1 MNTQAAFQKKALT
14 IDVLSQIRGEFE
26 TDFPELSSKIVNIET
41 KVKEELFNLVIV
53 GQFKRGKSTLVN
65 ALIGDSILPTAVIP
79 LTSIVTI
86 VKYNPE
92 EKITVHFTDAQPKII
107 QRDQLAEYVTEKL
120 NPNNVKHVESVEI
133 ELPSKFLSEGVR
145 LVDTPGV
152 GSVYAHNTDTA
163 YSFIPNSDASIFLLT
178 PDQPLSQTELEYLRN
193 IKSFVNKI
201 FFVLNKIDLLTHSDL
216 NEVMSFIVNTLTKE
230 LGDDFNESFKS
241 KIKLYPVSAK
251 NALNAKLTRD
261 QDLLG
266 KSGLPELEKT
276 LLEFLS
282 TEKSELLINNA
293 VRRTQELIN
302 EAGFLVKLQLKAMKE
317 SDENLRI
324 KISKFETFIS
334 ETNKQQQEIIEL
346 IRSAVKKTIDLLD
359 EDIETFKKDKFPKLE
374 IDLKNVAETNKKLKA
389 SEFSR
394 ELDKAIIEIISASV
408 EQWRVTEDMKIKEG
422 FNRYASSLL
431 DRLNKLVDEIYQES
445 ASLFDIAFERIE
457 ENEIFSEESEFY
469 YMILEDIKPSL
480 EEVSDAI
487 VRSLPRPIAHNL
499 IYKKAN
505 ENLAI
510 EFDRHLGRIRY
521 DFIQRMDRSV
531 AQLTET
537 LTETVASH
545 INKIRNVIYSASEL
559 RNHNASEVA
568 QRTAHLENTL
578 NQIQLFH
585 LSLSRISEN

>member
-559 RNHNASEVA
+559 RSHNASEVA

>member
-317 SDENLRI
+317 SDENLRT

>member
-1 MNTQAAFQKKALT
+1 
-14 IDVLSQIRGEFE
+14 
-26 TDFPELSSKIVNIET
+26 
-41 KVKEELFNLVIV
+41 
-53 GQFKRGKSTLVN
+53 
-65 ALIGDSILPTAVIP
+65 
-79 LTSIVTI
+79 
-86 VKYNPE
+86 
-92 EKITVHFTDAQPKII
+92 
-107 QRDQLAEYVTEKL
+107 
-120 NPNNVKHVESVEI
+120 
-133 ELPSKFLSEGVR
+133 
-145 LVDTPGV
+145 
-152 GSVYAHNTDTA
+152 
-163 YSFIPNSDASIFLLT
+163 LT

-559 RNHNASEVA
+559 RSHNASEVA

>member
-317 SDENLRI
+317 SDENLRT

-394 ELDKAIIEIISASV
+394 ELDRAIIEIISASV

>member
-201 FFVLNKIDLLTHSDL
+201 FFVLNKIDLLTLSDL

-559 RNHNASEVA
+559 RSHNASEVA